1 MEQLDWKYYRIMKIQ
16 NFWNIMSKAQRG
28 LHRVT
33 VPSNNEAF
41 LTQSPVI
48 WCEES
53 KAKKNHRQSSVY
65 SLFQCLT
72 VNLNTN
78 QRTVDLNTNQQVK
91 SLIPLLACMG
101 CIEPSPK
108 AFFISLLSAQT
119 PDSSGPERVGTRPS
133 CIGYL
138 SPTFNHPQGLHFLEA
153 KMQTA
158 NAKKKII
165 LITIFNLI
173 VFTIGDVRLKT

>member
-1 MEQLDWKYYRIMKIQ
+1 M
-16 NFWNIMSKAQRG
+16 
-28 LHRVT
+28 
-33 VPSNNEAF
+33 
-41 LTQSPVI
+41 
-48 WCEES
+48 
-53 KAKKNHRQSSVY
+53 Y

-138 SPTFNHPQGLHFLEA
+138 NPYVQPPPRITFSRS
-153 KMQTA
+153 KTA
-158 NAKKKII
+158 NSKCKEENYSHYHFQFDCVYNRRCQVENLSISKKSIQKQNKKP
-165 LITIFNLI
+165 FNE
-173 VFTIGDVRLKT
+173 